1 MLRLEDL
8 TYRIA
13 GRVVLEG
20 ASVHV
25 PAGHRVGVVGR
36 NGAGKTT
43 LLRLI
48 AGEAQADGGE
58 LRLRR
63 GARIAVLAQE
73 APGGGECLLDYVLAA
88 DGERLDLLAE
98 AERAS
103 APDRIAPDRSAA
115 DRIAE
120 VHQRLADIDAHGA
133 PARAARILAGLG
145 FDAGAQARPLDDF
158 SGGWRMRVALAR
170 VLFRA
175 PDLLLLDEPTNFL
188 DLEGAIW
195 LEGFLARYPHT
206 LMIVSHDRTLLNQ
219 VADSIVHVEDRGLR
233 LYRGGYDQFEAVR
246 RQRLEHQA
254 KACQKQDAQRKRMQA
269 FIDRFRAQANKARQ
283 AQSRIKMLERM
294 APIAAQMEAR
304 TIELELPEPERLA
317 PPILSLEGAAVG
329 YDDGPPV
336 LSGLDLRID
345 MDDRIALLGRNGNGK
360 TTLARLLAGEL
371 QASAGTVR
379 RAGKLR
385 VGHFAQHQ
393 IEALDSAATAYQHM
407 ARRFPD
413 LREAQVRARIGA
425 FGFAQA
431 QANVTAEALSG
442 GERARLVLA
451 LIAAERPHLLI
462 LDEPTNHLDVDT
474 RQSLIQALNAYSG
487 GVVLISHDRHL
498 VELVADRLWLVA
510 DGGVRGFD
518 GDMADYRALVLN
530 EGRAS
535 TRKAAADGAPGRKNS
550 RRRRA
555 ERRRDLAPLRAEAR
569 AAEREIERLGDE
581 KAGIEAAL
589 AAPEAAGDDA
599 TRTRHYRRLAEID
612 AAIEA
617 TEARWLA
624 AEEALQSAGD

>member
-13 GRVVLEG
+13 GRVVLED
-20 ASVHV
+20 ASAHV

-48 AGEAQADGGE
+48 AGEAQADGGK

-88 DGERLDLLAE
+88 DSERLELLAE

-103 APDRIAPDRSAA
+103 APDQIAPDRSAA

-158 SGGWRMRVALAR
+158 SAGWRMRVALAR

-175 PDLLLLDEPTNFL
+175 PDLLLLDEPTNYL

-219 VADSIVHVEDRGLR
+219 VADSILHVEDRGLR

-254 KACQKQDAQRKRMQA
+254 KARQKQDAQRKRMQA

-294 APIAAQMEAR
+294 APIAAVMEAR

-336 LSGLDLRID
+336 LSDLDLRID

-393 IEALDSAATAYQHM
+393 IEALDPAATAYQHM

-535 TRKAAADGAPGRKNS
+535 TRKAAADGKG
-550 RRRRA
+550 
-555 ERRRDLAPLRAEAR
+555 
-569 AAEREIERLGDE
+569 
-581 KAGIEAAL
+581 
-589 AAPEAAGDDA
+589 
-599 TRTRHYRRLAEID
+599 T
-612 AAIEA
+612 
-617 TEARWLA
+617 
-624 AEEALQSAGD
+624 